1 MKGGPSVDVPK
12 LIMQV
17 SRVGASLN
25 RILMIA
31 NAEGFLEVSE
41 LRRALERNRDL
52 EVCIMDAYEGLAAKH
67 RTAIRPCGA
76 HINS

>member
-1 MKGGPSVDVPK
+1 MPK

-52 EVCIMDAYEGLAAKH
+52 EVCIMDAYTKDWQQKS
-67 RTAIRPCGA
+67 TAQPSGHA
-76 HINS
+76 VPHINS